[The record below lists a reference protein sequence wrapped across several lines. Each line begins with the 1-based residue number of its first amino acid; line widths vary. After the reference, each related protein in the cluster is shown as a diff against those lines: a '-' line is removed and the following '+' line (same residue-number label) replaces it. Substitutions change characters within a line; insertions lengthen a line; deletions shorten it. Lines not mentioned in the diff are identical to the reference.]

1 MGTRICR
8 NCGKEFS
15 PPLNSN
21 GKPSAT
27 NYCNSDCCAE
37 YYIKTH
43 PESLK
48 KHCKICNKEF
58 VSDYKIE
65 NGHSIINKSPYC
77 SKECEDKAAICI
89 YSNGKNDEC
98 YTLRYGVLP
107 ILKYL
112 NSRFENKKITIWC
125 PFDKED
131 SEFVKV
137 FRENNFKVI
146 ASHIGNGQDFYRY
159 EPKEQYDV
167 IISNPPFTNKR
178 GIFERVLSFN
188 KPFALLFSL
197 VWLNDAA
204 PKQIFMSANKKM
216 QILMFDKRM
225 CFKNNGKIEKTPSF
239 SSGYLCYD
247 FLPEQIC
254 LDILDDSEIK
264 KG

>member
-1 MGTRICR
+1 M
-8 NCGKEFS
+8 
-15 PPLNSN
+15 
-21 GKPSAT
+21 
-27 NYCNSDCCAE
+27 
-37 YYIKTH
+37 
-43 PESLK
+43 
-48 KHCKICNKEF
+48 
-58 VSDYKIE
+58 
-65 NGHSIINKSPYC
+65 
-77 SKECEDKAAICI
+77 
-89 YSNGKNDEC
+89 
-98 YTLRYGVLP
+98 
-107 ILKYL
+107 
-112 NSRFENKKITIWC
+112 
-125 PFDKED
+125 
-131 SEFVKV
+131 

-146 ASHIGNGQDFYRY
+146 ASHIGNGQDFYKY